1 MVAAVTPLP
10 LGERGGPARTS
21 AWEGEGTAPLIH
33 IANHLALSLSCY
45 AWGPPSPEVGEGK

>member
-10 LGERGGPARTS
+10 FGERKGP

-33 IANHLALSLSCY
+33 IADRLALSLSCY
-45 AWGPPSPEVGEGK
+45 AWAPPSPEACEGK

>member
-10 LGERGGPARTS
+10 FAERGGPARTS

-33 IANHLALSLSCY
+33 IADHLALSLSCY
-45 AWGPPSPEVGEGK
+45 AWGPPSPEAGEGK